1 VACSFLE
8 PAELTLIPDSVRL
21 ISFEL
26 GLRFFTDYL
35 QGNIYFQVQKPEQ
48 NLQRALVQFQLTAS
62 IESQMD
68 ALRELVEQIA
78 LERQDRSLCA

>member
-1 VACSFLE
+1 MQ
-8 PAELTLIPDSVRL
+8 R
-21 ISFEL
+21 
-26 GLRFFTDYL
+26 
-35 QGNIYFQVQKPEQ
+35 PEQ

-78 LERQDRSLCA
+78 LERQDRSFCA